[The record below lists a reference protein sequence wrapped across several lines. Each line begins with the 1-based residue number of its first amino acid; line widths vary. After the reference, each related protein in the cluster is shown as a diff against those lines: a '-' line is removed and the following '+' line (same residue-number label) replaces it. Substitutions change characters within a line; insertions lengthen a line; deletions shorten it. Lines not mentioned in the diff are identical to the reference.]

1 MTIKYLNVSS
11 LLLAM
16 FLLFGCKDQSKE
28 KPGATTDTPIIKT
41 EKATPP
47 VKPIMIVVFEHK
59 VIDFEKW
66 RTVFNTQEAFRAGSG
81 LSVLS
86 IGRGVNDTNLVYVV
100 MKANNIMAAQDF
112 PTHTETK
119 ELMKKAGVIG
129 SPMVH
134 FVSVL
139 RYEVSDTSYK
149 KRMMVEYNV
158 KGFQAWL
165 KAYDEKGKNV
175 RAEHGLID
183 RTIGHE
189 LSDTSNVYLFF
200 DISDIKK
207 AKSRLASSELKQF
220 MKDAGIV
227 TPPTSHL
234 YKVIE

>member
-1 MTIKYLNVSS
+1 MTYLNSFA

-16 FLLFGCKDQSKE
+16 FLFFGCKDQSKE
-28 KPGATTDTPIIKT
+28 RTEPATKT
-41 EKATPP
+41 AATKIENVVP
-47 VKPIMIVVFEHK
+47 VKPLMLVVFEHK
-59 VIDFEKW
+59 VTDFKKW
-66 RTVFNTQEAFRAGSG
+66 RAVFNTQEAFRTGSG

-86 IGRGVNDTNLVYVV
+86 IGRGINDTNLVYVTL
-100 MKANNIMAAQDF
+100 KANSVMTVIEF
-112 PTHTETK
+112 PTLTETK
-119 ELMKKAGVIG
+119 ELMKKSGVIG

-139 RYEVSDTSYK
+139 RYEVSDTSYRE
-149 KRMMVEYNV
+149 RMMVEYNV

-183 RTIGHE
+183 KTIGHE
-189 LSDTSNVYLFF
+189 LRDTSNVYLFF

-207 AKSRLASSELKQF
+207 AKSWLASSELKQF
-220 MKDAGIV
+220 MKDAGII
-227 TPPTSHL
+227 TQPSSHL